1 MAITHLEFTVLTSLR
16 AHGIITPGLNLL
28 ELGQSNWYGDVSVDE
43 FEAEIRRLV
52 GEADRR
58 DLYLKKLAEAVAA
71 QRATQLHEIAE
82 IFWQAVLSPR
92 EYSAID
98 PGETGSRWK
107 FDLNLPVPIEQRF
120 DLTMNIGTAEHIF
133 NVWQF
138 FKTAHERTASGGLMM
153 HSNPF
158 TGWPDHGFFNFQP
171 TLFFD
176 LALANNYEIL
186 SFVIGRI
193 KPFEYVQVRDRE
205 HVPQLIRAG
214 KIPAGSHINV
224 VYRKT
229 GDGEFVVPMQGYY
242 AGVLGKEGMRGWRE
256 LR

>member
-16 AHGIITPGLNLL
+16 AHGIIGPGLSLL
-28 ELGQSNWYGDVSVDE
+28 ELGQSNWYGDVSLDE
-43 FEAEIRRLV
+43 FETEIRRLA
-52 GEADRR
+52 GELQRR
-58 DLYLKKLAEAVAA
+58 DHFLKQLAEVVAA
-71 QRATQLHEIAE
+71 RRATQLHEIAQ

-98 PGETGSRWK
+98 PGEPDSRWK
-107 FDLNLPVPIEQRF
+107 FDLNLPVPIEQQF
-120 DLTMNIGTAEHIF
+120 DLTINIGTAEHIF
-133 NVWQF
+133 NVAQF
-138 FKTAHERTASGGLMM
+138 FRTAHERTRAGGLMM
-153 HSNPF
+153 HSSPF

-171 TLFFD
+171 TFFFD
-176 LALANNYEIL
+176 LALANQYEIL
-186 SFVIGRI
+186 SFVIGRV

-214 KIPAGSHINV
+214 KIPVASHINV
-224 VYRKT
+224 VYRKAA
-229 GDGEFVVPMQGYY
+229 DAEFVVPMQGYY